1 MKLIK
6 KEVEGKTFYAPDA
19 GSEYHGRTSARVW
32 VSPRL
37 VTISEGEEEIKFPV
51 PSSKIERSA
60 KGNWLLRPNP
70 VFTTYDI
77 FVSCGYRGGATFE
90 ILTPQDREIIEVSY
104 QEWSSPAGHLGISH
118 GLLVSIPTTGKLT
131 YRWEKTGC
139 LYGGPASGVTILYPD
154 GRQESLE
161 GLADGLEAIQ
171 EIAEL

>member
-6 KEVEGKTFYAPDA
+6 KEVEGKTFYALDI

-37 VTISEGEEEIKFPV
+37 VTVSEREEEIKFPV
-51 PSSKIERSA
+51 PSSKLEKSA
-60 KGNWLLRPNP
+60 KGNWLLRPNHDY
-70 VFTTYDI
+70 TTYDI
-77 FVSCGYRGGATFE
+77 FVDCGYRGGATFE
-90 ILTPQDREIIEVSY
+90 ILSPQDRGIEVSY

-118 GLLVSIPTTGKLT
+118 GLLVSIPIIDKLT
-131 YRWEKTGC
+131 YRWEKTGR